1 MTNPE
6 ITIIA
11 VSNVFCRLMNFK
23 NKGDIEEGHKHTYHH
38 ATLVSSG
45 SVRVEILDDNIN
57 QNIVLSKEFTAPN
70 FIFIDK
76 DKNHRIISLED
87 NTVCSCIHAVRDIE
101 GEIVDPAFLIEPVW
115 SENKGEMIN
124 LVAKNHG
131 KPMMPFAKI

>member
-115 SENKGEMIN
+115 SER
-124 LVAKNHG
+124 
-131 KPMMPFAKI
+131 KPPA

>member
-1 MTNPE
+1 MANPE

-11 VSNVFCRLMNFK
+11 VSNVFCRLMTFK

-45 SVRVEILDDNIN
+45 SVRVEILDDGNKNI
-57 QNIVLSKEFTAPN
+57 LFSKEFTAPN
-70 FIFIDK
+70 FIFTDK
-76 DKNHRIISLED
+76 DKNHRLISLED

-131 KPMMPFAKI
+131 KPMMPFVRI